1 MEQHSSTYL
10 TVITTVSNKVLK
22 SRAAIIK
29 AMKSPS
35 LTKQERD
42 VLAVLLVDLSA
53 VITKALK

>member
-1 MEQHSSTYL
+1 MEQHSNTYL
-10 TVITTVSNKVLK
+10 TVVTTVSNKVVK

>member
-53 VITKALK
+53 IITKALK